1 MQVSDRTGVSG
12 MLDTLNLMPST
23 ERSNQKG
30 NDFKLKMMSKKKF
43 EELFSCHTLYRDN
56 LWSRNKNKK

>member
-30 NDFKLKMMSKKKF
+30 NDFKLKMRPKKKY
-43 EELFSCHTLYRDN
+43 EEIFSGHTLYREN
-56 LWSRNKNKK
+56 VWSRNKNKK